1 MTETSLQL
9 LLLIVRRA
17 YVVDFMWLSQTMR
30 HNATL
35 CRKKSL
41 QGCEIIEIKVKGD
54 AT

>member
-9 LLLIVRRA
+9 LLLIVRTS
-17 YVVDFMWLSQTMR
+17 VDFMWLSQTMR